1 MCNRHLS
8 LKWIP
13 RVGPCLFVS
22 HILWCYMYCRVGTS
36 LIGSLRKQLLLTT
49 GDVTLGGMSAPQR
62 QQFLTDDVKI
72 CPESGQE
79 HWLGDLVEMLCELLV
94 YEWDTKDKRPQ
105 RSNIN
110 AITKQSVFV
119 EYILLK
125 IKIVS
130 FTAGARSQKNTKPY
144 QNLLNP
150 MTTGLVK

>member
-1 MCNRHLS
+1 M
-8 LKWIP
+8 
-13 RVGPCLFVS
+13 
-22 HILWCYMYCRVGTS
+22 
-36 LIGSLRKQLLLTT
+36 LLTT
-49 GDVTLGGMSAPQR
+49 RDVTLGGTSAPQR

-79 HWLGDLVEMLCELLV
+79 HWLVDLVDMLFELLV

-105 RSNIN
+105 RSNVN
-110 AITKQSVFV
+110 AITKLSVFV